1 MAVQNVEFSAP
12 TVKSLKQLKTGA
24 DLKERVEQ
32 LKRGR
37 QYLDAQW
44 KLNLAFY
51 KGRQYTY
58 YNRSARRLENLP
70 VEDGEKPRY
79 RVRIVNNQIV
89 TGAHSLL
96 AKFTKTKPVINATPT
111 SGTDQDHKAADVA
124 DKLLEHWWL
133 DFNLDDKL
141 SEALLWS
148 IIAGQG
154 YWKITWNP
162 DAGSSMR
169 FLMNPEGQPITDP
182 SLSDL
187 FRAELDAVGVQPQ
200 EQVVYMG
207 DIKVEAIS
215 PFDVYLDD
223 TAKTFD
229 ESRYAICVHYMTPE
243 EIKEK
248 WSYEAKPD
256 SVGVQQ
262 DSLLPYGTQR
272 NQEPTVKAV
281 YIGYFLPQ
289 PTLPNGRYVVWCDDK
304 ILEDKDW
311 PYPIDKLPLVKF
323 PGVRVPG
330 SVYDGSV
337 VEQAIPVQKDLN
349 KTLSQLIEYKNLTLK
364 PRVWAP
370 VGSLSGIRLTSE
382 PGAVYEYNLIGERG
396 KPEVEQLPSIPSYVF
411 EHLERIRRDLR
422 EVFGIV
428 DITEGTPPPNVEAG
442 IAIDLLQEMAT
453 DRLAPTIVLIERA
466 LVRAGEIMLA
476 YAQEYYSE
484 PRTLKIHG
492 AGGHSKSKRFTQA
505 DLKGGVSIHVE
516 TGSALPRT
524 RAGRQA
530 RILDYVDRGV
540 IRPDQ
545 AYKYL
550 DIADLEGL
558 AGAFQA
564 DEDLAYREHDKL
576 LAGQPINLI
585 AMQIAMSQIESGQ
598 AVDESGEPITDPEAA
613 EAYIHQESLR
623 PLPYENLQVSAD
635 THALFMKSQSFEVL
649 PPEVQSDF
657 ITHYE
662 LTMEAIESLPKPIEF
677 KPVTPTLQIKSTA
690 GPTATAAILD
700 RAGIP
705 VTTED
710 MQEPPLETWVSD
722 KIDEPDMDEAGND
735 PLTPMDMQL
744 KQLDIE
750 AKLADARERSGKQ
763 PVDEMGQAIE
773 TAEKAEMARLN
784 VRRATAEA
792 ELAEKK
798 ARQSDFKPK
807 PNKSTT
813 GGSRKR

>member
-1 MAVQNVEFSAP
+1 MALQNVEMGSPA
-12 TVKSLKQLKTGA
+12 VKSLSQLKTGA
-24 DLKERVEQ
+24 DLKEKVEH

-58 YNRSARRLENLP
+58 YNKSARRLENLP

-96 AKFTKTKPVINATPT
+96 AKFTKTKPVMNATPT
-111 SGTDQDHKAADVA
+111 SGSDADHKAADIA
-124 DKLLEHWWL
+124 DKLLEHWWT

-148 IIAGQG
+148 IVTGQG
-154 YWKITWNP
+154 YWKITWDA
-162 DAGSSMR
+162 DAGSQMR
-169 FLMNPEGQPITDP
+169 FLLDPNGQPITDTA
-182 SLSDL
+182 LADL
-187 FRAELDAVGVQPQ
+187 FRAELENVGVAPQ

-215 PFDVYLDD
+215 PFDVFIDD
-223 TAKTFD
+223 SAKTFD
-229 ESRYAICVHYMTPE
+229 EAKYVICVHYMTPE
-243 EIKEK
+243 EIKDK
-248 WSYEAKPD
+248 WKYDCKPD
-256 SVGVQQ
+256 SIGTQNDQ
-262 DSLLPYGTQR
+262 LLPYGVSKS
-272 NQEPTVKAV
+272 QEPTTKAV
-281 YIGYFLPQ
+281 YVGYFLPQ
-289 PTLPNGRYVVWCDDK
+289 PTLPNGRYVVWVDEK
-304 ILEDKDW
+304 IVEDERW

-323 PGVRVPG
+323 PGVRTPG

-337 VEQAIPVQKDLN
+337 VEQAIPIQKDLN

-370 VGSLSGIRLTSE
+370 VGSLNGVRLTSE

-396 KPEVEQLPSIPSYVF
+396 KPEVEQLPSIPPYVF

-453 DRLAPTIVLIERA
+453 DRLAPTIVLIERS
-466 LVRAGEIMLA
+466 LVRAAEIMLA
-476 YAQEYYSE
+476 YAQKYYQE
-484 PRTLKIHG
+484 PRVLKIHG
-492 AGGHSKSKRFTQA
+492 SGGHAKAKRFNQA
-505 DLKGGVSIHVE
+505 DLQGGVSIRVE

-558 AGAFQA
+558 AGVFQA
-564 DEDLAYREHDKL
+564 DEDLAYREHDRI
-576 LAGQPINLI
+576 LAGEPVNTV
-585 AMQIAMSQIESGQ
+585 AMEQAMAMLEAGE
-598 AVDESGEPITDPEAA
+598 AVDQNGEPITDPEAA
-613 EAYIHQESLR
+613 EAHIHMESLK
-623 PLPYENLQVSAD
+623 PLPYENLQVSLD
-635 THALFMKSQSFEVL
+635 VHGLFMKSQSFEVL
-649 PPEVQSDF
+649 PPNIKSDF
-657 ITHYE
+657 LLHYE
-662 LTMEAIESLPKPIEF
+662 QTLEAFNALPAPMEF

-690 GPTATAAILD
+690 GPTATSRILEK
-700 RAGIP
+700 AGIQ
-705 VTTED
+705 VTPQD
-710 MQEPPLETWVSD
+710 MEEPPLETWVSD
-722 KIDEPDMDEAGND
+722 KIDEPDADEAGND
-735 PLTPMDMQL
+735 PLTPLDMQL

-750 AKLADARERSGKQ
+750 AKLADARERSGRQ
-763 PVDEMGQAIE
+763 PVSEMAEAID
-773 TAEKAEMARLN
+773 TAEKAEMARLH
-784 VRRATAEA
+784 VRKATADA

-798 ARQSDFKPK
+798 ARQSDFKP
-807 PNKSTT
+807 NKNKTTT
-813 GGSRKR
+813 GGSRER